1 MATEDNNKK
10 KTRRENL
17 AGYFYDISKLTYA
30 ALVLGGIVPVL
41 TKTKVEINILAI
53 VFGIFMS
60 FVFAYFANKILKS

>member
-10 KTRRENL
+10 KTRREKL

-60 FVFAYFANKILKS
+60 FVFAYFDNKILKS